1 MRDLVAIEKEGLEL
15 AAECVQ
21 KINAAAARA
30 AQLEGIADFSANI
43 VIADDDY
50 LWELNRQFRGI
61 DRATDVL
68 SFPQYEALAEIPGQ
82 GEIPLGDVVIS
93 RAGGRGRAV
102 FRRHFYLYRAR
113 GRSGQGIWQYADP
126 GAVLSGGARYAAS
139 DGIRPYAGAGRASDA
154 PKAARGAG
162 AELNIR

>member
-1 MRDLVAIEKEGLEL
+1 MRDLVAIEKEELEL

-68 SFPQYEALAEIPGQ
+68 SFPANDLQGPIGEALEEGLEPEL
-82 GEIPLGDVVIS
+82 GEEGELFLGDIFIS
-93 RAGGRGRAV
+93 IEHAADQAREYGNTLTQELCFLAVHGMLHLMGYDHMQEQEEQVMRQKQREALGR
-102 FRRHFYLYRAR
+102 
-113 GRSGQGIWQYADP
+113 
-126 GAVLSGGARYAAS
+126 
-139 DGIRPYAGAGRASDA
+139 
-154 PKAARGAG
+154 
-162 AELNIR
+162 N

>member
-68 SFPQYEALAEIPGQ
+68 SFPANDLQGPIGEALEEGLEPEL
-82 GEIPLGDVVIS
+82 GEEGELFLGDIFIS
-93 RAGGRGRAV
+93 IEHAADQAREYGNTLTQELCFLAVHGMLHLMGYDHMQEQEEQVMRQKQREALGR
-102 FRRHFYLYRAR
+102 
-113 GRSGQGIWQYADP
+113 
-126 GAVLSGGARYAAS
+126 
-139 DGIRPYAGAGRASDA
+139 
-154 PKAARGAG
+154 
-162 AELNIR
+162 N

>member
-21 KINAAAARA
+21 EINAAAARA

-43 VIADDDY
+43 VIADDAY

-68 SFPQYEALAEIPGQ
+68 SFPANDLQGTMSEALKAGLEPEL
-82 GEIPLGDVVIS
+82 GEEGELFLGDIFIS
-93 RAGGRGRAV
+93 IEHATAQAEEYGNTLTQELCFLAVHGMLHLMGYDHMQEQEEQVMRQKQREALGR
-102 FRRHFYLYRAR
+102 
-113 GRSGQGIWQYADP
+113 
-126 GAVLSGGARYAAS
+126 
-139 DGIRPYAGAGRASDA
+139 
-154 PKAARGAG
+154 
-162 AELNIR
+162 N

>member
-68 SFPQYEALAEIPGQ
+68 SFPANDLQGPIGEALEEGLEPGEE
-82 GEIPLGDVVIS
+82 GELFLGDIFIS
-93 RAGGRGRAV
+93 IEHAADQAREYGNTLTQELCFLAVHGMLHLMGYDHMQEQEEQVMRQKQREALGR
-102 FRRHFYLYRAR
+102 
-113 GRSGQGIWQYADP
+113 
-126 GAVLSGGARYAAS
+126 
-139 DGIRPYAGAGRASDA
+139 
-154 PKAARGAG
+154 
-162 AELNIR
+162 N

>member
-21 KINAAAARA
+21 EINAAAARA

-43 VIADDDY
+43 VIADDAY

-68 SFPQYEALAEIPGQ
+68 SFPANDLQGPIGEALKEGLEPEL
-82 GEIPLGDVVIS
+82 GEEGELFLGDIFIS
-93 RAGGRGRAV
+93 IEHAADQAREYGNTLTQELCFLAVHGMLHLMGYDHMQEQEEQVMRQKQREALGR
-102 FRRHFYLYRAR
+102 
-113 GRSGQGIWQYADP
+113 
-126 GAVLSGGARYAAS
+126 
-139 DGIRPYAGAGRASDA
+139 
-154 PKAARGAG
+154 
-162 AELNIR
+162 N